1 MKRLAN
7 LLGLAWR
14 KPPPLGATPCDV
26 VHAENKWKLLRYRP
40 RPQGLAFATPVL
52 LVPSLINRH
61 YVLDLTPGKSM
72 VEYLVEQ
79 GHDVYVID
87 WGTPGAEDRYLTFDT
102 VCDQYLGRAVRIA
115 ARGSERGQV
124 HLLGY
129 CLGGTLTT
137 IYTAARPEHVA
148 SLVALAAPVAF
159 AHGGRLTRW
168 VRSPGFDIDAL
179 VDGAGNVPWRLMQ
192 ASFHMIKPTLNL
204 TKGVTVIDR
213 AWNDQFLD
221 GFLAL
226 ETWGNDNVSFPG
238 ECYRTWIG
246 ELYQKDGLAN
256 GTFRLSGKLA
266 DPRTITCPV
275 VAITFADDYIVPEAS
290 AAPLIDWVASRDKHR
305 VNQRGGHVG
314 AVVSRKARQ
323 GLWPYVSGFWA
334 QRDSCGTVEPSD
346 RPTRHTAGES
356 LAADRA
362 AG

>member
-1 MKRLAN
+1 MKRIAN
-7 LLGLAWR
+7 LLGLPWR
-14 KPPPLGATPCDV
+14 KPPPLGATPSDV
-26 VHAENKWKLLRYRP
+26 VHAENKWRLLRYRP
-40 RPQGLAFATPVL
+40 RAQGLAFRTPVL
-52 LVPSLINRH
+52 MVPSLINRH

-87 WGTPGAEDRYLTFDT
+87 WGTPGPEDRYLDFDT
-102 VCDQYLGRAVRIA
+102 ICATYLGRAVRIA
-115 ARGSERGQV
+115 ARSGPRGQV

-137 IYTAARPEHVA
+137 IYAAAFPEKVA

-159 AHGGRLTRW
+159 AAGGRLTRW
-168 VRSPGFDIDAL
+168 VRSPGFDLDAL

-192 ASFHMIKPTLNL
+192 ASFQMIKPTLNL
-204 TKGVTVIDR
+204 SKAVTVIDR
-213 AWNDQFLD
+213 AWNDEFLD

-226 ETWGNDNVSFPG
+226 EAWGADNVSFPG
-238 ECYRTWIG
+238 ECYRTWVG
-246 ELYQKDGLAN
+246 QLYQQDALAK
-256 GTFRLSGKLA
+256 GTFLLAGRRA
-266 DPRTITCPV
+266 DPRSIECPV
-275 VAITFADDYIVPEAS
+275 LAITFADDYIVPEAS

-314 AVVSRKARQ
+314 AVVSRKARH
-323 GLWPYVSGFWA
+323 GLWPFVSGFWA
-334 QRDSCGTVEPSD
+334 QRDECGTLSASD
-346 RPTRHTAGES
+346 RSTSHSPGPQ